1 MESNFESNFERL
13 VAALNIFPLSTN
25 ILHQIT
31 LLLEQRNDKPFH
43 SLLIL
48 QKWAWQLLSQ
58 DSHQWINQPYYQQL
72 FHTLASFNKDL
83 IFNDNDIETDTKK
96 ILLFS
101 VTIDQIDSI
110 FKKIESSDDD
120 NDPYIILVS
129 LWFDNHSH
137 FIHDNPHRNVLTI
150 TDHISQYIIH
160 NYVMSEQ
167 FKFYLTQIQQSPLAA
182 SIFTAKMLFYIKTCS
197 FSLYSYIGV
206 RAHSFPYTADEM
218 LRYIGENYLRIVH
231 VHSQTVASWN
241 KDLLTCISHLISFA
255 GACCWWD
262 GQNRPQIKLL
272 FPTEQ
277 IVCNNVQD
285 LINII
290 AHRPFQQQIQAV
302 RSNDETILM
311 SGTLK
316 ILLLIVQTQNINWF
330 FRTNSTIQ
338 NVLSSVAGISP
349 FDEVCLCGYAILGEV
364 LTDEQLKDLKIVETI
379 SGFFYKV
386 LEHAW
391 NQPSKKYKQI
401 SIEYLLRGKFIVR
414 QSPNIL
420 RLLTNVS
427 LLKKKQLYQERA
439 YNDFLL

>member
-1 MESNFESNFERL
+1 
-13 VAALNIFPLSTN
+13 
-25 ILHQIT
+25 
-31 LLLEQRNDKPFH
+31 
-43 SLLIL
+43 
-48 QKWAWQLLSQ
+48 
-58 DSHQWINQPYYQQL
+58 
-72 FHTLASFNKDL
+72 
-83 IFNDNDIETDTKK
+83 
-96 ILLFS
+96 
-101 VTIDQIDSI
+101 
-110 FKKIESSDDD
+110 
-120 NDPYIILVS
+120 
-129 LWFDNHSH
+129 
-137 FIHDNPHRNVLTI
+137 
-150 TDHISQYIIH
+150 
-160 NYVMSEQ
+160 
-167 FKFYLTQIQQSPLAA
+167 
-182 SIFTAKMLFYIKTCS
+182 
-197 FSLYSYIGV
+197 
-206 RAHSFPYTADEM
+206 
-218 LRYIGENYLRIVH
+218 
-231 VHSQTVASWN
+231 
-241 KDLLTCISHLISFA
+241 
-255 GACCWWD
+255 
-262 GQNRPQIKLL
+262 
-272 FPTEQ
+272 
-277 IVCNNVQD
+277 VCNNVQD

-311 SGTLK
+311 NGTSI